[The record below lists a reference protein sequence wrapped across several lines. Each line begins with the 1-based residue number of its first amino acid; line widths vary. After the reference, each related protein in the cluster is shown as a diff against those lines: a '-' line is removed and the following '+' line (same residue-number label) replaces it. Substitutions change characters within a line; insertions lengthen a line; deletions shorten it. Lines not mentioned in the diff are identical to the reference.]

1 MHKIDLSMRGQDPMK
16 SPRITVV
23 DLELAAIYYPILVE
37 KAKRKLCITYG
48 ELVDLAKNLHPDN
61 PVIQNALA
69 ISTGRRLDVVRMFT
83 SAHGL
88 PDLSSLVVNGLS
100 GECGSGF
107 TRNFDPGSTRDQ
119 VFNFDWQ
126 TVRSPFVEF
135 MESIEKKTTRR
146 QSIRRSE
153 ALEMVFKYYVQNKSK
168 LPQKI
173 SIRREKIVDAIM
185 SGMSIEEAFAVAAQS
200 LSDPTSVD

>member
-1 MHKIDLSMRGQDPMK
+1 LKYQADMQKNDLSTRGQDPMK
-16 SPRITVV
+16 SPSVTAV

-37 KAKRKLCITYG
+37 KARLKLCITYG

-88 PDLSSLVVNGLS
+88 PDLSSLVINGLS

-107 TRNFDPGSTRDQ
+107 TRNFDPESARNQ
-119 VFNFDWQ
+119 VFNFNWQ
-126 TVRSPFVEF
+126 MVPSPFF
-135 MESIEKKTTRR
+135 DFIESIEKR
-146 QSIRRSE
+146 QSLGNRLDEPRHS
-153 ALEMVFKYYVQNKSK
+153 
-168 LPQKI
+168 
-173 SIRREKIVDAIM
+173 R
-185 SGMSIEEAFAVAAQS
+185 
-200 LSDPTSVD
+200 